1 MKKYNLIT
9 ASILS
14 AGVMA
19 SSHVMADSSQ
29 CDSQDAHYQQCDNQL
44 GWYLGADVGIAKT
57 DVGRSDVERFFEQ
70 SQLDADVVDVD
81 DQGNAWS
88 AFIGYQ
94 FNTYFAIE
102 LGYLDLGDRSVDFTG
117 QTADLDAFYD
127 NVEHIYPQSA
137 EGGTIN
143 VVASYP
149 LSERFKVSGK
159 LGYFDWRG
167 DYQTRESGQGVG
179 QDSVS
184 DQDIWYGVELNYR
197 VANNWQAYLGFSQVN
212 LSRDDNE
219 VFNLGIRYYFGG
231 GKTHTVKQKSEPVVN
246 EDKNST
252 NSVNSQSTLLKQPQP
267 VKVLEQDTD
276 NDGVFDHIDKCAQS
290 DSRYQVD
297 SDGCTLMQPQQ
308 ASFNLVV
315 RYANDSAEIAPSY
328 FEKIA
333 ELAEFVNKYRVN
345 SLTVTGHTSA
355 PGSKAYNQTLSEQRA
370 QSLAKILVEQYQIKP
385 EIINTQGKG
394 ESDLLDTS
402 NNEQAHQLNRRIE
415 LSLKEEL
422 LLPVKK

>member
-14 AGVMA
+14 AGILATGNAMA
-19 SSHVMADSSQ
+19 NSSQ

-57 DVGRSDVERFFEQ
+57 DVGRREVERFFEQ

-88 AFIGYQ
+88 AFVGYQ
-94 FNTYFAIE
+94 FNTYFALE
-102 LGYLDLGDRSVDFTG
+102 LGYLDLGESSVDFTG

-137 EGGTIN
+137 EGATIN

-184 DQDIWYGVELNYR
+184 DHDIWYGVELNYR

-212 LSRDDNE
+212 LSRDDND
-219 VFNLGIRYYFGG
+219 VFNLGVRYYFGG
-231 GKTHTVKQKSEPVVN
+231 GKSHKVKPKLEPVKQSM
-246 EDKNST
+246 
-252 NSVNSQSTLLKQPQP
+252 P
-267 VKVLEQDTD
+267 VKQLAPAKVVEQDTD
-276 NDGVFDHIDKCAQS
+276 NDGVFDHIDKCEQS

-315 RYANDSAEIAPSY
+315 RYANDSAEIAPNY

-333 ELAEFVNKYRVN
+333 ELAEFVNKYQVN

-370 QSLAKILVEQYQIKP
+370 QSLAKMLVEQYQIKP